1 MVADRPYRTGIDPAD
16 AREELIRCAGTQFD
30 PVVVDAFLIA
40 LETSEGE
47 LAAEPT
53 LAEAA

>member
-1 MVADRPYRTGIDPAD
+1 MVSERCYRPGMPEAA
-16 AREELIRCAGTQFD
+16 ARAELLRCAGTQFD
-30 PVVVDAFLIA
+30 PVVVDAFLTA